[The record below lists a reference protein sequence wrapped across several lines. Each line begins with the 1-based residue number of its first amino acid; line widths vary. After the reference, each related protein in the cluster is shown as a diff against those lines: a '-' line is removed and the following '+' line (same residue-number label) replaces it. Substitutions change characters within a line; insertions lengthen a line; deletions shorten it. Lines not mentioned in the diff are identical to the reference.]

1 LKRYDFL
8 VVGGG
13 PVGCRTART
22 LAILGH
28 QVAVLEKNHSVGG
41 PVCCTGIV
49 SQECRQRFQIPSEL
63 ILKELNSASVYS
75 PGGKVFRLQRE
86 ETQAVVLNRGP
97 FNAYMARQAQEAGV
111 DYLLGH
117 SVVEIRSNPDGIVAR
132 AETAGKEEYFQARA
146 VVLACGFGSRLPQQL
161 GFNETGKWVVGA
173 QAVVE
178 APQLEEVEVYLGR
191 TTVPGYFAWLA
202 PAGDG
207 TALAGLMTREN
218 ADGRLAAFLSDL
230 EKRGKISGVQGKAC
244 FRGITVRPSRSF
256 ARGVLLAGDVA
267 GQVKPLTGGGIY
279 FGLLCAD
286 LAAETLHAAF
296 EASDFSTSQ
305 LSGYQKQ
312 WKFLLGRELRLGGW
326 AQRLYAKIS
335 DERLDKMFAR
345 AERRNLSRLVAS
357 SEEIRF
363 DRHGSAMLKI
373 ARSFIWPPS

>member
-13 PVGCRTART
+13 PGGCRTGRT
-22 LAILGH
+22 LAVLGH

-75 PGGKVFRLQRE
+75 PGAKVFHLERE
-86 ETQAVVLNRGP
+86 ATQAVVLNRGP
-97 FNAYMARQAQEAGV
+97 FNAYMARHAQEAGV

-117 SVVEIRSNPDGIVAR
+117 SVIEIRSNPDGIVAR
-132 AETAGKEEYFQARA
+132 AETTGKEEYFQARA

-161 GFNETGKWVVGA
+161 GFSGARKWAVGA
-173 QAVVE
+173 QALVD

-191 TTVPGYFAWLA
+191 MTAPGYFAWLV
-202 PAGDG
+202 PVGDG
-207 TALAGLMTREN
+207 TALAGLMTREHS
-218 ADGRLAAFLSDL
+218 DVRLSAFLSDL
-230 EKRGKISGVQGKAC
+230 EKRGKISGVRGKVC
-244 FRGITVRPSRSF
+244 FRGITVRPKRSF
-256 ARGVLLAGDVA
+256 ARGVLLAGDAA

-296 EASDFSTSQ
+296 EASDFSASK
-305 LSGYQKQ
+305 LSDYQKQ
-312 WKFLLGRELRLGGW
+312 WKLLLGRELHLGGW
-326 AQRLYAKIS
+326 AQRLYSRIS
-335 DERLDKMFAR
+335 DDRLDKMFAL
-345 AERRNLSRLVAS
+345 AERRNLSQLVAS

-373 ARSFIWPPS
+373 VRSFIWPPS